1 MTSVTTQRIPKRVRY
16 LPNDP
21 HQLTSYNRIAAIGAD
36 TQVEAPFDFFAFVG
50 IEDPY
55 HAPVKVYRHNFMSEK
70 DANGIDGKGLVEEIL
85 IEKGTVDGI
94 DGLFKNKEIQG
105 RHKGGTRV

>member
-1 MTSVTTQRIPKRVRY
+1 VRY

-21 HQLTSYNRIAAIGAD
+21 HQLTSHNRITSIGAD
-36 TQVEAPFDFFAFVG
+36 TQVKAPFEFFALTD

-55 HAPVKVYRHNFMSEK
+55 HAPVKVYGHNFMSEQ
-70 DANGIDGKGLVEEIL
+70 DTNGIDRKGFVEEPL

-105 RHKGGTRV
+105 RHKGGIRV

>member
-1 MTSVTTQRIPKRVRY
+1 MRY

-21 HQLTSYNRIAAIGAD
+21 HQLTSYDRIAAIGAN
-36 TQVEAPFDFFAFVG
+36 TEVKAPFEFFALAD

-55 HAPVKVYRHNFMSEK
+55 HAPVKVYRHNFMSEQ
-70 DANGIDGKGLVEEIL
+70 DTNGIGGEGFVKESLV
-85 IEKGTVDGI
+85 EKGTVDGI